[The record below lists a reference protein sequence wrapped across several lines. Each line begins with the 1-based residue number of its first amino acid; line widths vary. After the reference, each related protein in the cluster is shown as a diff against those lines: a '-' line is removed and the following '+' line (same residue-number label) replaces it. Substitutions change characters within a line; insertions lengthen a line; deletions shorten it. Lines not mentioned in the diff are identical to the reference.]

1 MQDFKFQA
9 GAVHVSCELE
19 STEAA
24 AETES
29 PVLAQPPTACPVVGA
44 RLDHEAALDNPQ
56 LDTIRKR
63 PKSTVRICCLSLTFK
78 KILACEGG

>member
-1 MQDFKFQA
+1 MPDPETVVLDVMVTSVMQDFKFQA

-29 PVLAQPPTACPVVGA
+29 PVLAQVKTHSYKPLTARKFDP
-44 RLDHEAALDNPQ
+44 LT
-56 LDTIRKR
+56 TI
-63 PKSTVRICCLSLTFK
+63 S
-78 KILACEGG
+78 